1 MKTVFNSIDDVIH
14 AFAQRP
20 NDPNTEGRTS
30 GGGNVFFDGVSL
42 YSFGRHY
49 ELARYLDPNTVLI
62 NDLGYS
68 KTTGKHISKAQHA
81 LSQYKRFYV
90 TGCDPMQVR
99 IRLEAI
105 RKRLATA
112 RKPEKYVSEALHIIE
127 RYNEWRQYHADHLEA
142 FQRRPGYTPT
152 ELPIIGELLQLINA
166 EDFTE
171 RIKAARDAEKKR
183 KATAAESFRSAFKNF
198 EPFEKYRNAASL
210 PYSLI
215 RINGDQVET
224 SQNVRIPIEEARRAW
239 KLYKLGQI
247 KHGDA
252 VGGYKVIAATA
263 DQVRIGCHLLNV
275 TDLREVLG

>member
-1 MKTVFNSIDDVIH
+1 MKTVFSSIDDVIH
-14 AFAQRP
+14 AYAQRP
-20 NDPNTEGRTS
+20 NNPNTEGRTA

-49 ELARYLDPNTVLI
+49 ELARYLDSNTVLI

-68 KTTGKHISKAQHA
+68 KTTGKHISKARYA
-81 LSQYKRFYV
+81 LSQYDIFNV
-90 TGCDPMQVR
+90 TECDPMQVR
-99 IRLEAI
+99 ISLEAI

-171 RIKAARDAEKKR
+171 RIKAAKDAEKKR
-183 KATAAESFRSAFKNF
+183 KATAAESFRSAFRNF
-198 EPFEKYRNAASL
+198 EPFEKYRNAAGL

-224 SQNVRIPIEEARRAW
+224 SQNVRIPIDEARRAW
-239 KLYKLGQI
+239 RLYELGMI
-247 KHGDA
+247 RSGDT
-252 VGGYKVIAATA
+252 VGGYRVIHSTKETI
-263 DQVRIGCHLLNV
+263 RIGCHLLNAA
-275 TDLREVLG
+275 DLREVLG